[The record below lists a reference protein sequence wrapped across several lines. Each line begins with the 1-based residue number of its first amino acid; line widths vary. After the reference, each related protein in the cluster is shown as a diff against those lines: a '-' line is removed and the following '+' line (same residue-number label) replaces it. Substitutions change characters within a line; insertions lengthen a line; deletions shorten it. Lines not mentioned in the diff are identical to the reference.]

1 MCLIKKIKNIQYK
14 GYRFVSLLQLIIM
27 RAILILTLIFILTSC
42 TGTVRKMINNADYDY
57 NVAIKKFDEAI
68 QRNSNNANLYQS
80 RSLANLLLENYD
92 SALSDINKS
101 IELNSNS
108 HAAAKKSINFNCRGL
123 IYHHQGKDNLAILD
137 FDKSIELNNK
147 NNTAFVNKGNSL
159 FCLKDTGAAIN
170 QLENSSLL

>member
-80 RSLANLLLENYD
+80 RSLANLLLENY
-92 SALSDINKS
+92 
-101 IELNSNS
+101 
-108 HAAAKKSINFNCRGL
+108 
-123 IYHHQGKDNLAILD
+123 
-137 FDKSIELNNK
+137 
-147 NNTAFVNKGNSL
+147 
-159 FCLKDTGAAIN
+159 
-170 QLENSSLL
+170 